1 MPASLLNPIF
11 AELVSGAQIMI
22 LGVLLIGVTFVVRWS
37 ARPTGK
43 KIRDPLRDVQEEF
56 RQVESSYQGQLS
68 RMEVRLH
75 DFARE
80 IEGRMQTRI
89 AMLDQLVVDARH
101 EIERLEGLLKR
112 VPPDNSPP
120 PPPSPPRAESER
132 LETIPIPMAAGS
144 ESPTNLEIVPPHRI
158 ENELSREICA
168 LADAGLSHE
177 QIADRSGQ
185 PLVRVRLVLR
195 LHRPQR
201 TAA

>member
-11 AELVSGAQIMI
+11 AELVSGAQIVI
-22 LGVLLIGVTFVVRWS
+22 LGVLLIGVTLVVRWS
-37 ARPTGK
+37 ARPNTK
-43 KIRDPLRDVQEEF
+43 KSRDPLRDVQDEF

-120 PPPSPPRAESER
+120 PPSPPRSEPER
-132 LETIPIPMAAGS
+132 LETIPIPIAAATA
-144 ESPTNLEIVPPHRI
+144 SPTNLETLPPHRI

-177 QIADRSGQ
+177 QIAARSGQ

-201 TAA
+201 SAA